1 MFNQIKNYLYA
12 STNNQGK
19 YRATDEST
27 IKKLNARQFVQ
38 YVDGIAKE
46 RLERLQVEHTNNVN
60 LKYIVE
66 NENVKAFTSIKQGDY
81 LETEYD
87 SKLRRI
93 NILANGIIIGY
104 IGVPNIDKFGNYDMV
119 NQGWKYNIH
128 AENGQV
134 VSPLKN
140 ALISILDGD
149 RFDEE
154 FIGHLYELAV
164 KEEVTQE
171 ELVNLFKEFETKYPD
186 IVRDFTTP
194 VASFDLAGHLVNL
207 TKYIFNQPY
216 ENSHEASINRWFN
229 NLLNSYDQAITIV
242 KGDFKGKIKA
252 VNIKY
257 GVLNT
262 IDDAN
267 GEWNDV
273 QETVVNYNENVNKLG
288 VVVQGQ
294 VYLNGESKPTII
306 ENLTTNGMSVIGIPN
321 SDGTSLYAFVN
332 KFH

>member
-81 LETEYD
+81 LEGIYNV
-87 SKLRRI
+87 KLKRI
-93 NILANGIIIGY
+93 DIFANDTIIGY

-134 VSPLKN
+134 VSPLKD
-140 ALISILDGD
+140 A
-149 RFDEE
+149 
-154 FIGHLYELAV
+154 
-164 KEEVTQE
+164 
-171 ELVNLFKEFETKYPD
+171 
-186 IVRDFTTP
+186 
-194 VASFDLAGHLVNL
+194 
-207 TKYIFNQPY
+207 FN
-216 ENSHEASINRWFN
+216 
-229 NLLNSYDQAITIV
+229 
-242 KGDFKGKIKA
+242 
-252 VNIKY
+252 
-257 GVLNT
+257 
-262 IDDAN
+262 
-267 GEWNDV
+267 
-273 QETVVNYNENVNKLG
+273 
-288 VVVQGQ
+288 
-294 VYLNGESKPTII
+294 
-306 ENLTTNGMSVIGIPN
+306 
-321 SDGTSLYAFVN
+321 
-332 KFH
+332 